1 MGTRT
6 GRAAAAP
13 AARLVRSR
21 FGRAKWDE
29 QPTQPAAV
37 LIATV
42 GIPIPSAVIRRAVE
56 LSGGRPVAVV
66 SIARIYGYSLGL
78 PNPGLLPTRKELDE
92 QRALVTKAIDRLER
106 SGAQAWGQ
114 VAATRRYAK
123 TIAKAARARGVDHVL
138 VVTPEV
144 PRWRLMIE
152 GDLARDARR
161 RVGKDM
167 VVEGITSRQ
176 RPGPMGIALAGVVHD
191 ADRGH
196 RQEASR
202 QLDQLDRAV

>member
-1 MGTRT
+1 MSTRT
-6 GRAAAAP
+6 ARPVTEPTPRP
-13 AARLVRSR
+13 ARPR

-42 GIPIPSAVIRRAVE
+42 GIPIPPTVIRRAVE

-66 SIARIYGYSLGL
+66 SIARIYGSSLGL

-92 QRALVTKAIDRLER
+92 QRALVTKAIGRLQR
-106 SGAQAWGQ
+106 SGVQAWGQ

-123 TIAKAARARGVDHVL
+123 TIAKAALARGADHVL

-144 PRWRLMIE
+144 PRWRTIIE
-152 GDLARDARR
+152 GNLARYVERR
-161 RVGKDM
+161 LSDGM
-167 VVEGITSRQ
+167 TVESPPVSTG
-176 RPGPMGIALAGVVHD
+176 
-191 ADRGH
+191 
-196 RQEASR
+196 
-202 QLDQLDRAV
+202 